1 MFNVVRKQRELL
13 TYRTLEMMRMRSE
26 QADGL
31 FEFSE

>member
-13 TYRTLEMMRMRSE
+13 TYRTLGMMRMRGE